1 MPSRSASVPEMSLY
15 MTDRHKVTPFVMRA
29 PAVLQIKYRLEFAF
43 VTVALPVSLYVTEL
57 PLTALPFNSAFLKLS
72 LPRIRLPPPVIL
84 VSFFTSEESPSTV
97 AFRSVYLP
105 VRSLAFTSRPS
116 TLVLI
121 SSILPVRF
129 L

>member
-1 MPSRSASVPEMSLY
+1 MY
-15 MTDRHKVTPFVMRA
+15 ITDRHMVTPADTCSFTVC
-29 PAVLQIKYRLEFAF
+29 QWKYRLEFAF
-43 VTVALPVSLYVTEL
+43 ITVALPVSLYVAEL
-57 PLTALPFNSAFLKLS
+57 PLIASPSSLAFLKLS
-72 LPRIRLPPPVIL
+72 LPRIKFPPPVIL

>member
-15 MTDRHKVTPFVMRA
+15 ITDRHNVTPFIMRA
-29 PAVLQIKYRLEFAF
+29 PAVLNIKYPLVFAL
-43 VTVALPVSLYVTEL
+43 VIVALPSSPYATLLSMPPER
-57 PLTALPFNSAFLKLS
+57 AFLKLS

>member
-1 MPSRSASVPEMSLY
+1 MPEIGLY
-15 MTDRHKVTPFVMRA
+15 MTDRHNVTPFVMRA
-29 PAVLQIKYRLEFAF
+29 PTVLKTKYRLEFAF

-57 PLTALPFNSAFLKLS
+57 PLTALPCSLAFLKLS